1 MTLIP
6 VFTPLLFVIFIYV
19 FRVRKLELLDSL
31 IFTLITSSLVI
42 YCIEITNL
50 RKHQILVICVL
61 VVFLLSLIFKSKQ
74 PWHRDL
80 NFKNWPIL
88 LLFVLIYSRIPA
100 NFTFLGWDEL
110 SAWVHRS
117 KWLYFSE
124 RLWRENQ
131 LEYFPVYPPI
141 LQLFHQLFLDSSG
154 NHFSERNVMATQF
167 LLTILLLGSIFLN
180 RSYKSNLTK
189 YSALSI
195 GLITP
200 YFFGFSYF
208 TVVPD
213 FLLGLLFAYGLIR
226 IKQLDLL
233 EQRILIIIPLLGFI
247 TLLKPTGIVFS
258 LLILVFMYIN
268 KSLNIFSLFGCFFST
283 LFFYASWSVYVEVSG
298 IYNEGFSLAG
308 LIGKFQKFFLQS
320 EESSVESGLQIN
332 DSQPIPVLQKMFMD
346 YFDGTIRFSI
356 PFLIISILFVLRYKP
371 PSKYLYFSLLVWV
384 ACEGMLFV
392 TYILLMSG
400 FEAKNTASHERYTA
414 TFFFAFAL
422 IIVAKFMDSE
432 MRSLQVL
439 AITVAIIASSLLSR
453 NLYTEFRQIQPYP
466 DAVGMRQEART
477 LIEGVPIQEKVSILY
492 VEQNAPSLGYTRL
505 LVAYE
510 AIPSKVQ
517 AGCWS
522 FGSPYYDS
530 DIWTCSGS
538 MKARLTELD
547 FIVIKK
553 ADSQFF
559 DLLTFENISVEKPL
573 ANGIY
578 RIQSSNGTLALKFVR
593 GQDLMLQN

>member
-1 MTLIP
+1 
-6 VFTPLLFVIFIYV
+6 
-19 FRVRKLELLDSL
+19 
-31 IFTLITSSLVI
+31 
-42 YCIEITNL
+42 
-50 RKHQILVICVL
+50 
-61 VVFLLSLIFKSKQ
+61 
-74 PWHRDL
+74 
-80 NFKNWPIL
+80 
-88 LLFVLIYSRIPA
+88 
-100 NFTFLGWDEL
+100 
-110 SAWVHRS
+110 
-117 KWLYFSE
+117 
-124 RLWRENQ
+124 
-131 LEYFPVYPPI
+131 
-141 LQLFHQLFLDSSG
+141 
-154 NHFSERNVMATQF
+154 MATQF

-226 IKQLDLL
+226 IKQLDSL
-233 EQRILIIIPLLGFI
+233 EQRMIIIIPLLGFV
-247 TLLKPTGIVFS
+247 TLLKPTGIIFS

-268 KSLNIFSLFGCFFST
+268 RSLNIFSLFGCFFST
-283 LFFYASWSVYVEVSG
+283 LFFYVSWSVYVEVSG

-308 LIGKFQKFFLQS
+308 LIGKFQEFFLQS
-320 EESSVESGLQIN
+320 EESFVETGLQMN

-371 PSKYLYFSLLVWV
+371 PIKYLYFSLLVWV

-432 MRSLQVL
+432 IKSFQVL
-439 AITVAIIASSLLSR
+439 AITVAIIASSFLSR

-466 DAVGMRQEART
+466 EAVGMRQEART
-477 LIEGVPIQEKVSILY
+477 LIEGLPIQEKVSILY

-538 MKARLTELD
+538 MKARLKELD

-559 DLLTFENISVEKPL
+559 DLLTSENISVEKPL
-573 ANGIY
+573 INGIY
-578 RIQSSNGTLALKFVR
+578 SIQSSNGILALKFVR